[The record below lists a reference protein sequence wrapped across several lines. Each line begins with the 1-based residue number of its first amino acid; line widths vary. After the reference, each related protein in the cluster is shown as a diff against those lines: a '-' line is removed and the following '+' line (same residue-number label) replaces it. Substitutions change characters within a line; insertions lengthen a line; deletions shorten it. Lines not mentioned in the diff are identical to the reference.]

1 MVTLN
6 WKMWLNHIKSLS
18 ERLDEANGFKA
29 ELHQIRKKINQRY
42 KFEINISKREEK
54 AVVILIET
62 NDLFNRLVFKSEN
75 KQKITDEIINKLERV
90 KRIKPNQ
97 FVIGLNKVL
106 LVYWSLKRANMYI
119 SSENQFYHF
128 IDELASEI
136 GLFIEYED
144 GSQKDTKYYF
154 LKEILYGKENK
165 WHLLSEVSKEEIQKY
180 SGLNQREMECILSL
194 KEIDD
199 ILMVNNTALSIL
211 VNDLTTHIDN
221 ITSYGNDN
229 LLKYLEENL
238 CEITPSPPIPSPI
251 PGWVEQFPDFKE
263 KIRKYSLVLLKNEEK
278 RLKECLKNALKAPF
292 SWHGLA
298 KCTKEISIDELKPI
312 ANIFDEIKRLSLRLS
327 DNKISLD
334 ELINLKEIIKTQ
346 DFIAVEELGNDIN
359 LLAELAIDKNK
370 VSLEELTKLS
380 WWNDANESIKNAL
393 NVSYERY
400 EYEYIENELVKK
412 PELALIDE
420 RYPELVVA
428 KRLLSLQESNSFTE
442 HKSNLQTIE
451 GSWKSFGEDLR
462 RKIKGHLY
470 TIMKKDAK
478 TLELNPFID
487 IWSQLP
493 KTFLHSNSKTLFIVS
508 NNISGFNKN
517 ETDIITFVN
526 GIPRGLI
533 KIAIEWLK
541 SDIKAGVCDNIIK
554 CLDRAISENDL
565 KKMTWFFASFISIN
579 KRKKYTKSL
588 VEFSAKLASLKP
600 EYLDIML
607 SEVRGSDVRII
618 KVFKSWAEDN
628 KPAFAEELNYLKD
641 YYPHGAQLISNCY
654 VSSKLM
660 SDIIKQEI
668 HSTIDVSYLRM
679 LVTFLRAV
687 GIHIADKDWPTKLLE
702 QSNQAI
708 KKVNEINDRDI
719 EPWLNG
725 KKTCL
730 HAMRNINA
738 LEISQDEQ
746 WLIGERLKSI
756 KIRLDTFINH
766 SRKLINEIPDAQWLV
781 SSHGEKLQRLD
792 SAGLSNLMQ
801 RLKNLDSAYCR
812 NRHKLGNSKIIT
824 SLFHWIHKIYPHL
837 VEHHNAISTW
847 DDLAKRK
854 TEDSFIVSSDILQDL
869 SGKIA
874 CRKNLIGNRDLYE
887 IFFVYKSIDKAKNI
901 LKIDKRILKMLQKL
915 KEINHELTI
924 LGFLGIDNFL
934 EEDKSKNGKYLK
946 KSIMQ
951 SARECR
957 LHFSER
963 AKNGF

>member
-1 MVTLN
+1 MLN
-6 WKMWLNHIKSLS
+6 WKIWLNHIKSLS
-18 ERLDEANGFKA
+18 ERLDEENGFKA
-29 ELHQIRKKINQRY
+29 KLHQIRKKINQRD
-42 KFEINISKREEK
+42 KLAIKISKREEK
-54 AVVILIET
+54 AVVILIEI
-62 NDLFNRLVFKSEN
+62 NDLFNRLIFASEN

-90 KRIKPNQ
+90 KRQKPNQ
-97 FVIGLNKVL
+97 FVIDLIKVL
-106 LVYWSLKRANMYI
+106 LVYWNLNRGNMYI

-136 GLFIEYED
+136 GLFIEFED
-144 GSQKDTKYYF
+144 ANQKGSKYDF
-154 LKEILYGKENK
+154 LKEILCGNGNK
-165 WHLLSEVSKEEIQKY
+165 CNLLSEVSKEEIQKY
-180 SGLNQREMECILSL
+180 SGLNKIEIECLLSL

-221 ITSYGNDN
+221 IISYGNDN

-327 DNKISLD
+327 DNKISLN

-420 RYPELVVA
+420 KYPGLVAA

-451 GSWKSFGEDLR
+451 GSWKSLGEDLR

-493 KTFLHSNSKTLFIVS
+493 KTFLHSNSKALFIVS

-541 SDIKAGVCDNIIK
+541 SDIKAGICHNIIK
-554 CLDRAISENDL
+554 CLDRAIPENDL
-565 KKMTWFFASFISIN
+565 KKMTWFFASFISIK

-618 KVFKSWAEDN
+618 KVFKSWVEDN

-641 YYPHGAQLISNCY
+641 YYPYGAQLISKCY
-654 VSSKLM
+654 ISGNLM
-660 SDIIKQEI
+660 SEVIKQEI
-668 HSTIDVSYLRM
+668 RSTSDVPYLRM

-687 GIHIADKDWPTKLLE
+687 GINIADKDWPNKLLE
-702 QSNQAI
+702 QSNLAV
-708 KKVNEINDRDI
+708 KKVNEINENDI

-730 HAMRNINA
+730 HALRNINS
-738 LEISQDEQ
+738 LEISKDEQ

-756 KIRLDTFINH
+756 KTRLDTFINH

-781 SSHGEKLQRLD
+781 GSHGEKLQRLD

-812 NRHKLGNSKIIT
+812 NRHKLGNSKIIV
-824 SLFHWIHKIYPHL
+824 SLFHWIHKIYPL
-837 VEHHNAISTW
+837 LSEHHKALSTW
-847 DDLAKRK
+847 DDFAKRK
-854 TEDSFIVSSDILQDL
+854 IENSFYIGSDIFNDL
-869 SGKIA
+869 NRKIEDRENA
-874 CRKNLIGNRDLYE
+874 LNERALYDLLFIKE
-887 IFFVYKSIDKAKNI
+887 AIDTAKNI
-901 LKIDKRILKMLQKL
+901 LEKDILIIRSLKKMRVL
-915 KEINHELTI
+915 NDDLTGMEFI
-924 LGFLGIDNFL
+924 GIEYGFDHRKFL
-934 EEDKSKNGKYLK
+934 RRKYL
-946 KSIMQ
+946 SEI
-951 SARECR
+951 R
-957 LHFSER
+957 LQMGKQIEIQFKDR
-963 AKNGF
+963 A